1 MVKFRLAAIF
11 LLWVCIVSITQ
22 ARVIGIKDSVGVTKI
37 NEKLHVR
44 YMVSPGETI
53 YRISTKFQVAVTELL
68 EVNPELENGL
78 KTGQIINIPYY
89 PDKLAAY
96 RNKSATPKPTT
107 TTPPP
112 TTAAEKPK
120 TIPTPSPT
128 EKQPVATEKTVV
140 ATEKPAVQPTQTT
153 PTPANN
159 NTPQTDANGNLVH
172 TVQAGETIYSLS
184 KKYGIAPD
192 DIKRWNNWDLKVGQ
206 QLVVQKKETAQATV
220 PAVAPVST
228 PTPEPVKK
236 EAIKPEITLDNEP
249 FAEPSPKPTPQ
260 ETQVK
265 KEAAEDL
272 DFAFTGQYDPKPDPS
287 YPNDGTKRV
296 LIIPFDPYL
305 YFSDADEEIAARSK
319 VPRPKVRQYFRR
331 RLDALL
337 DPKGYETIHLLGGTT
352 KDTLLD
358 LNRIYNSLS
367 YSYQDLLYNPEAAA
381 KRTSTRNGMEI
392 NAPEKTWVQK
402 QKEKFLTNAQTNTN
416 ASIAKD
422 ESKYFGVK
430 IKDPEF
436 FNFFNNKYGT
446 RYYVFINQ
454 FEVKTNYEN
463 CLDRARQDYERNF
476 IVHFSIFDSKGKQI
490 AGNRVKIYY
499 NSNSNSILQIVG
511 DNMQKMADAILS
523 ELPPR

>member
-11 LLWVCIVSITQ
+11 LLWMCIVSATQ

-89 PDKLAAY
+89 PEKLAAY
-96 RNKSATPKPTT
+96 RNKYAASKPAA
-107 TTPPP
+107 TTPAPAP
-112 TTAAEKPK
+112 EKPK
-120 TIPTPSPT
+120 PAPAPTPTPAPA
-128 EKQPVATEKTVV
+128 EKAVA
-140 ATEKPAVQPTQTT
+140 ATEKPITQPAATT
-153 PTPANN
+153 PAVAPSSS
-159 NTPQTDANGNLVH
+159 TPQTDANGNLVH

-206 QLVVQKKETAQATV
+206 QLIVQKKETTQATT
-220 PAVAPVST
+220 PTPAPVST
-228 PTPEPVKK
+228 PTPEPAKK
-236 EAIKPEITLDNEP
+236 EPVKTEITLDNEP
-249 FAEPSPKPTPQ
+249 FVEPSPKPTPQ

-272 DFAFTGQYDPKPDPS
+272 DFAFTGQYDKTPDPS

-319 VPRPKVRQYFRR
+319 IPRPKVRQYFRR

-367 YSYQDLLYNPEAAA
+367 YSYQDLLYNPESAA

-402 QKEKFLTNAQTNTN
+402 QKEKFLSNAQTNTN

-454 FEVKTNYEN
+454 FEVKTDYEH

-476 IVHFSIFDSKGKQI
+476 IVHFSIFNSNGKQI

-523 ELPPR
+523 ELPAR